1 MKKVSFDSS
10 GEEKNRILEMHQ
22 KSTGKQYLN
31 LINESEIEETA
42 KPPMSLLGK
51 ALWVVAGA
59 AVIAGGVQAY
69 RWEGGDAQESVK
81 LLHNSC
87 DTSKLG
93 KPVQPNSEHE
103 KIAKEL
109 GDALRRKT
117 LLIFGDTDNEGI
129 KNSLSKI
136 KSIPDYCKVAAE
148 YESIYGEDLYEGF
161 RGDFSKFSTTNWDT
175 YIRQPLTNAIKAT
188 EKANDDGSTEG
199 GGGNEG
205 DNGSD
210 NKDNKNGD
218 EEGTKTPDGDTIEYK
233 SCSGTFKLGCKD
245 ESGND
250 VWHLQACLGIKQT
263 GKFGPNTESALKQKT
278 GKTSIEGG
286 DIWTLCEDESPGEIA
301 LY

>member
-51 ALWVVAGA
+51 TLWVVAGA

-69 RWEGGDAQESVK
+69 KWEGGDAQQSVK

-93 KPVQPNSEHE
+93 KPVQPNAEHE

-199 GGGNEG
+199 GGGNEE
-205 DNGSD
+205 D

-218 EEGTKTPDGDTIEYK
+218 EEGTKTSNGDTIVYN
-233 SCSGTFKLGCKD
+233 SCSGTYKLGCKD
-245 ESGND
+245 GDNNV
-250 VWHLQACLGIKQT
+250 VWQLQGCLGIKQT
-263 GKFGPNTESALKQKT
+263 GKFGPNTESSLKEKT
-278 GKTSIEGG
+278 GNTSIDEKEV
-286 DIWTLCEDESPGEIA
+286 WTLCKDEIPGEIA

>member
-22 KSTGKQYLN
+22 KSTGRQYLN
-31 LINESEIEETA
+31 LINESEIEEVE
-42 KPPMSLLGK
+42 KPPMSLLKK
-51 ALWVVAGA
+51 AGLLVGA
-59 AVIAGGVQAY
+59 AIIVGGGIQAY
-69 RWEGGDAQESVK
+69 QWSGGDAQQSVK

-93 KPVQPNSEHE
+93 NPSQPNREHE

-109 GDALRRKT
+109 GEALRRKT
-117 LLIFGDTDNEGI
+117 LVIFGDTDNEGI

-205 DNGSD
+205 DDGSN

-218 EEGTKTPDGDTIEYK
+218 EEGTKTSDGDTIEYK
-233 SCSGTFKLGCKD
+233 SCSGTYKLGCKD
-245 ESGND
+245 GDNNV
-250 VWHLQACLGIKQT
+250 VWQLQACLGVKQT
-263 GKFGPNTESALKQKT
+263 GKFGPNTESSLKEKT
-278 GKTSIEGG
+278 GNTSIDEREV
-286 DIWTLCEDESPGEIA
+286 WTLCKDEIPGEIA

>member
-51 ALWVVAGA
+51 TLWVVAGA

-69 RWEGGDAQESVK
+69 KWEGGDAQQSVK

-93 KPVQPNSEHE
+93 KPVQPNAEHE

-161 RGDFSKFSTTNWDT
+161 RDDFSKFSTTNWDT

-199 GGGNEG
+199 GGGNEE
-205 DNGSD
+205 D

-218 EEGTKTPDGDTIEYK
+218 EEGTKTSNGDTIVYN
-233 SCSGTFKLGCKD
+233 SCSGTYKLGCKD
-245 ESGND
+245 GDNNV
-250 VWHLQACLGIKQT
+250 VWQLQGCLGIKQT
-263 GKFGPNTESALKQKT
+263 GKFGPNTESSLKEKT
-278 GKTSIEGG
+278 GNTSIDEKEV
-286 DIWTLCEDESPGEIA
+286 WTLCKDEIPGEIA

>member
-1 MKKVSFDSS
+1 MKKISFDSS

-22 KSTGKQYLN
+22 KSTGRQYLN
-31 LINESEIEETA
+31 LINESEIEEDDK
-42 KPPMSLLGK
+42 KPMGLWGKVGIVLG
-51 ALWVVAGA
+51 GA
-59 AVIAGGVQAY
+59 ALIAGGVQAY
-69 RWEGGDAQESVK
+69 RWEGGDAQQSVK

-93 KPVQPNSEHE
+93 NPLQPNGEHE

-136 KSIPDYCKVAAE
+136 KSVPDYCKVAAE

-205 DNGSD
+205 DGG
-210 NKDNKNGD
+210 NKGD
-218 EEGTKTPDGDTIEYK
+218 EEGTKTSDGDTIEYK
-233 SCSGTFKLGCKD
+233 SCSGTYKLGCKD
-245 ESGND
+245 GDNNV
-250 VWHLQACLGIKQT
+250 VWQLQGCLGIKQT
-263 GKFGPNTESALKQKT
+263 GKFGPNTESSLKEKT
-278 GKTSIEGG
+278 GNTSIDEREV
-286 DIWTLCEDESPGEIA
+286 WTLCKNEIPGEIA

>member
-1 MKKVSFDSS
+1 MKKVSFDSL

-31 LINESEIEETA
+31 LINESEIEETV
-42 KPPMSLLGK
+42 KPPMSLLKK
-51 ALWVVAGA
+51 AALLVGGA

-69 RWEGGDAQESVK
+69 RWEGGDAQQSVK

-93 KPVQPNSEHE
+93 NPVQPNGEHE

-117 LLIFGDTDNEGI
+117 LVIFGDTDNEGI

-161 RGDFSKFSTTNWDT
+161 VGDFSKFSTTKWDT

-199 GGGNEG
+199 GGGNEE
-205 DNGSD
+205 DD
-210 NKDNKNGD
+210 KDNKNGD

-233 SCSGTFKLGCKD
+233 SCSGTYKLGCKD
-245 ESGND
+245 GDNNV
-250 VWHLQACLGIKQT
+250 VWQLQGCLGIKQT
-263 GKFGPNTESALKQKT
+263 GKFGPNTESSLKEKT
-278 GKTSIEGG
+278 GNTSIDEREV
-286 DIWTLCEDESPGEIA
+286 WTLCKDEIPGEIA

>member
-1 MKKVSFDSS
+1 MKKVSFDSL

-31 LINESEIEETA
+31 LINESEIEETV
-42 KPPMSLLGK
+42 KPPMSLLKK
-51 ALWVVAGA
+51 AALLVGGA

-69 RWEGGDAQESVK
+69 RWEGGDAQQSVK

-93 KPVQPNSEHE
+93 NPVQPNGEHE

-161 RGDFSKFSTTNWDT
+161 RDDFSKFSTTNWDT

-199 GGGNEG
+199 GGGNEE
-205 DNGSD
+205 D

-218 EEGTKTPDGDTIEYK
+218 EEGTKTSNGDTIVYN
-233 SCSGTFKLGCKD
+233 SCSGTYKLGCKD
-245 ESGND
+245 GDNNV
-250 VWHLQACLGIKQT
+250 VWQLQGCLGIKQT
-263 GKFGPNTESALKQKT
+263 GKFGPNTESSLKEKT
-278 GKTSIEGG
+278 GNTSIDEKEV
-286 DIWTLCEDESPGEIA
+286 WTLCKDEIPGEIA